1 MSNPTQESLD
11 ALHVSLVS
19 SLKSLRFNDA
29 IPILSELRDQM
40 SQIIT
45 NSALY
50 SHWLRVWMPTVKDIL
65 MDVNAVK
72 KKAKDTK
79 SKDGKDVKSPK
90 EKEKKPHP
98 FFVSPKH
105 SGVRR
110 CLLEILSKCP
120 LNEVFHGHASTALS
134 CCVNVLL
141 VDYEGKCRS
150 KMASF
155 SRLLLVWLIFVH
167 ATMTQLIKNATV
179 VTLWL

>member
-90 EKEKKPHP
+90 EKEKKP
-98 FFVSPKH
+98 
-105 SGVRR
+105 RI
-110 CLLEILSKCP
+110 CE
-120 LNEVFHGHASTALS
+120 AL
-134 CCVNVLL
+134 
-141 VDYEGKCRS
+141 
-150 KMASF
+150 
-155 SRLLLVWLIFVH
+155 
-167 ATMTQLIKNATV
+167 T
-179 VTLWL
+179 